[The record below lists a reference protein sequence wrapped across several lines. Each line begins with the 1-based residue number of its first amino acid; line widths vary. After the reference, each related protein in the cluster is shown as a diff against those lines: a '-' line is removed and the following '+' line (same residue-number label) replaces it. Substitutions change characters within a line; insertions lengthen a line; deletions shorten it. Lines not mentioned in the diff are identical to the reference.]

1 MDNEQVTEVALPNIN
16 SSNSEERIAARRLRV
31 AKAEERA
38 VMGEDHMSE
47 EAEEK
52 EEPSKSIQQIEFSRQ
67 RLKKLESDGTQL
79 VTNIRVAGDA
89 RESQRRAEY
98 EESARIRKEKMEQE
112 AKTSA
117 ERLEEINK
125 KWDIALQ
132 KDIPQSLHEA
142 LLQQKLACDAL
153 RDEKNKLI
161 NDFQQELKMF
171 DDRYVKDLKKQAD
184 DIDLLVERME
194 EQLKTQN
201 KSLRDELDL
210 IERAFLSER
219 EETLELHKKKWEE
232 KLDYRRMK
240 EQEYLEARQKRVN
253 DFEEQIHQVRLQDAE
268 EYQQV
273 KIKLETE
280 VQVTFLFFCQFCS
293 VPTIFLSH

>member
-125 KWDIALQ
+125 KMGYCFA
-132 KDIPQSLHEA
+132 K
-142 LLQQKLACDAL
+142 
-153 RDEKNKLI
+153 
-161 NDFQQELKMF
+161 
-171 DDRYVKDLKKQAD
+171 RYSSISA
-184 DIDLLVERME
+184 
-194 EQLKTQN
+194 
-201 KSLRDELDL
+201 
-210 IERAFLSER
+210 
-219 EETLELHKKKWEE
+219 
-232 KLDYRRMK
+232 
-240 EQEYLEARQKRVN
+240 
-253 DFEEQIHQVRLQDAE
+253 
-268 EYQQV
+268 
-273 KIKLETE
+273 
-280 VQVTFLFFCQFCS
+280 
-293 VPTIFLSH
+293 